1 MKTLKAIRA
10 KIKPE
15 PAREPLSPPPKRDAR
30 PRPVRQ
36 RGGAAA
42 LSDAAPDGQRAS
54 TVRPGEISL
63 AD

>member
-10 KIKPE
+10 KIRPG
-15 PAREPLSPPPKRDAR
+15 PAREPLSPPPKRYAR

-36 RGGAAA
+36 RGGAA